1 MQSDFL
7 SWINEKEIYDSFM
20 FRKNN
25 PPVSGLFSNLLWSPK
40 MQFFDLTASSRK
52 YSMDAFRLRCNHI
65 YRIWSSGSI
74 CLHLNTWLVEFA
86 QMISNWFRL
95 LILYY
100 AKVIS
105 NHIKWSPAPQS
116 LINSYSDY
124 LELILPLF
132 NLAKV
137 NIAEFVQ

>member
-1 MQSDFL
+1 MKKKFMIHLCFEKTIHLYQACFQIYSDPQKC
-7 SWINEKEIYDSFM
+7 N
-20 FRKNN
+20 
-25 PPVSGLFSNLLWSPK
+25 
-40 MQFFDLTASSRK
+40 FFDLTASSRK

-124 LELILPLF
+124 LELILPPF

-137 NIAEFVQ
+137 NIAEFVR